1 MAHGFEGPTETDC
14 LSQRINEL
22 EKQLCSSSDLEVS
35 EMNKK
40 VLSLLGSLLVILTV
54 LAPSAWSQ
62 SVTATIVGTVTDS
75 SGAAVPGATVKATSV
90 DRGISYNAVTSDA
103 GLYRISEL
111 PAGSYT
117 LTIEKAGFAT
127 VSQAQFVL
135 TVNQVARINITLR
148 VGQVNETV
156 EVTSAAPVLQ
166 TDSTQ
171 VSTVINATTADN
183 LPLASRN
190 YVQLTLL
197 APGAVSTDPSS
208 FNNGN
213 NTAGYGGRPL
223 INGNR
228 EQANNFLLD
237 GMDNNQ
243 VSDNLLGYTP
253 APDAIQEFNL
263 ITSNAPAEFG
273 NFEGGIINATI
284 KSGTNNFHGDVWEYF
299 RNDVLNAN
307 SWSNDVAGLPKDA
320 IRWNMFGFTVGGP
333 ILKDR
338 LFFFADYQGQR
349 FDIPTSSSPFTVFT
363 AAERAGDFGALC
375 SAGFS
380 STGVCQGSGQL
391 YNPCASFSA
400 PCTPGS
406 TPASPRSPF
415 PYNKIPA
422 AMISPVAANL
432 FSSSLYP
439 GPVNG
444 QLQNNSVNT
453 SQSAENVDQGDLKI
467 DYRVDSRDDISYR
480 FTRAY
485 QNNPATYSQELYG
498 NSYATTPIYNTVG
511 DWTRTLSNT
520 LLNDFRLGWSHITLN
535 SGNSFDSNVGD
546 AGNTLG
552 IGNGNPANVPGLLGL
567 NFSNTVVSNLGQE
580 EQTQSFDDHVWQA
593 EDSLSW
599 TRGRHSFKF
608 GGQWM
613 RETLLTFYAG
623 NNGEL
628 GYMNF
633 NGQFTAVNSASAGT
647 GTGDGGADFVLG
659 LPQSYGRGVSTGA
672 TWQQFSNIIGIYA
685 EDTWRAT
692 DTLTLNLGL
701 RYEAHTP
708 WVESNNEQANFN
720 INTGQIQLAGQDGAS
735 RALYNGFYGGRD
747 FQPRIGF
754 AWTPS
759 RLNNRTVVRGA
770 FTVSSYLEGTG
781 TNLRLPLNPPFTPAE
796 INATYNNTDLP
807 LTDTTDGI
815 VGSGSNASCAAPAYA
830 CYAQAL
836 LRVWDPNV
844 QPALAYQWNL
854 AIQQQIAK
862 GTTFQIGYV
871 GQKGTHLMVP
881 FDYGQRVLLP
891 NSSCGTPPCTA
902 NSPYFAKNL
911 TLYSVLGNPALTD
924 SNGNPLSGDNN
935 GINEGATISGTKS
948 NGNME
953 YNSLQAILQ
962 KEMSYGLQGQV
973 SYTYSKCMSDS
984 TGYYGA
990 WNNAVSASAYWQNVY
1005 DQRAEWAPCYYDAT
1019 HVLSAYAVYQLPFG
1033 HGKQFASGVRK
1044 SVDEVIGGWAV
1055 SPIVSFRTGW
1065 PMTIYGASDNSGT
1078 FSRGARADC
1087 NSLPSIENT
1096 PIPGVGTQWFTNN
1109 GNFTQPAVGTFGNC
1123 SAQLGGLRTPRYT
1136 DVDASI
1142 HKDFALTERF
1152 RLQFRTDFV
1161 NAFNHVQYNAPAD
1174 SIGQTLGQ
1182 ITSAQ
1187 PPRNIQLAL
1196 KLYY

>member
-1 MAHGFEGPTETDC
+1 MSKRA
-14 LSQRINEL
+14 
-22 EKQLCSSSDLEVS
+22 
-35 EMNKK
+35 
-40 VLSLLGSLLVILTV
+40 LSLFVPLLIVLTC
-54 LAPSAWSQ
+54 LAPSALSQ
-62 SVTATIVGTVTDS
+62 EVTATIVGTITDQ
-75 SGAAVPGATVKATSV
+75 SGAAVAGATVKATSV
-90 DRGISYNAVTSDA
+90 DRGISYSAVSNDA
-103 GLYRISEL
+103 GLYQMSAL
-111 PAGSYT
+111 PAGGYT
-117 LTIEKAGFAT
+117 LTVGKDGFAT
-127 VSQAQFVL
+127 VSRAAFVL
-135 TVNQVARINITLR
+135 SVNQVARIDVALK
-148 VGQVNETV
+148 VG
-156 EVTSAAPVLQ
+156 EVTETLEVTGAPPVLA

-171 VSTVINATTADN
+171 VSTVIDAATNDN

-197 APGAVSTDPSS
+197 APGAVTTDPSS

-213 NTAGYGGRPL
+213 NTGGYGGRPL

-273 NFEGGIINATI
+273 NFEGGIVNAAI
-284 KSGTNNFHGDVWEYF
+284 KSGTNRFHGDVWEYF
-299 RNDVLNAN
+299 RNNVLNAN
-307 SWSNDVAGLPKDA
+307 SWSNNMTSLPKDQ
-320 IRWNMFGFTVGGP
+320 IRWNMYGFTFGGP
-333 ILKDR
+333 IVKNK

-349 FDIPTSSSPFTVFT
+349 FDIPSSQSQITVFT
-363 AAERAGDFGALC
+363 AAERTGDFGALC
-375 SAGFS
+375 SAGFDGS
-380 STGVCQGSGQL
+380 GNCTGSGQL

-406 TPASPRSPF
+406 TPASPRNPF
-415 PYNKIPA
+415 PYNQIPS
-422 AMISPVAANL
+422 AMLSPVASAL

-439 GPVNG
+439 AAANT
-444 QLQNNSVNT
+444 QLQNNAVNT
-453 SQSAENVDQGDLKI
+453 VNSAQNVDQGDLKI
-467 DYRVDSRDDISYR
+467 DYTVDSKDNISYR

-485 QNNPATYSQELYG
+485 QNNPSNNSVALFGNGYG
-498 NSYATTPIYNTVG
+498 TTPIYNTVG
-511 DWTRTLSNT
+511 DWTRTLSNN
-520 LLNDFRLGWSHITLN
+520 LLNNFRMGWSHVTLN
-535 SGNSFDSNVGD
+535 SGNSFASGVGQF
-546 AGNTLG
+546 GNTLG
-552 IGNGNPANVPGLLGL
+552 IGNGNPANVPGLLAL
-567 NFSNTVVSNLGQE
+567 QFSNTTLNNLGQV

-599 TRGRHSFKF
+599 IHGRHSFKF
-608 GGQWM
+608 GGQYW
-613 RETLLTFYAG
+613 REIIKTFYAG

-633 NGQFTAVNSASAGT
+633 TGEFTSVDPASPGN

-672 TWQQFSNIIGIYA
+672 TWQQSENVIGIYA
-685 EDTWRAT
+685 EDTWRTT

-701 RYEAHTP
+701 RYDAHTP
-708 WVESNNEQANFN
+708 WVESNDQQANYNF
-720 INTGQIQLAGQDGAS
+720 NTGDIQLAGKNGAS

-759 RLNNRTVVRGA
+759 MLHNRTVVRGA
-770 FTVSSYLEGTG
+770 FTISSYLEGTG
-781 TNLRLPLNPPFTPAE
+781 TNLRLTLNPPFTPAE
-796 INATYNNTDLP
+796 INANYSDASLP
-807 LTDTTDGI
+807 QTDTTDGI

-830 CYAQAL
+830 CYDQSQF
-836 LRVWDPNV
+836 RVWDPNV
-844 QPALAYQWNL
+844 QPAIAYQWNL
-854 AIQQQIAK
+854 TVQQQIAS

-871 GQKGTHLMVP
+871 GQKGIHLMVP
-881 FDYGQRVLLP
+881 FDFAQRELLS

-902 NSPYFAKNL
+902 DSPYFAKNSGF
-911 TLYSVLGNPALTD
+911 YSALGDPTLTD
-924 SNGNPLSGDNN
+924 SNGNLLSADNN
-935 GINEGATISGTKS
+935 GINEGGVVSGTKS

-953 YNSLQAILQ
+953 YNSLQAVLQ
-962 KEMSYGLQGQV
+962 KEMSQGLQGQV
-973 SYTYSKCMSDS
+973 SYTFSKCMSDS

-990 WNNAVSASAYWQNVY
+990 WNNALSASAYWQNVY

-1033 HGKQFASGVRK
+1033 HGKQFASGVRE
-1044 SVDEVIGGWAV
+1044 SVDQVIGGWEV

-1065 PMTIYGASDNSGT
+1065 PMPIFGASDNSGT

-1096 PIPGVGTQWFTNN
+1096 PIAGIGTQWFTNN

-1123 SAQLGGLRTPRYT
+1123 APQLGGLRSPRYT
-1136 DVDASI
+1136 DIDASL
-1142 HKDFALTERF
+1142 HKDFPLTERF
-1152 RLQFRTDFV
+1152 RLQFRADFV
-1161 NAFNHVQYNAPAD
+1161 NAFNHVQYNAPNT
-1174 SIGQTLGQ
+1174 SIGSTMGQ
-1182 ITSAQ
+1182 ITGAQ